1 MVCSK
6 LGYLQWWATKSCWF
20 WMGIFKIARTQFLR
34 NVQDILPLGF
44 VYFQLYADM
53 TCIHNT
59 YTLTFENKWFH
70 SATLLGFGLFR
81 TTCSNKKR
89 VHLLWGH
96 ESGPPGFIMFHPPK
110 TSFLPDPGMWS
121 RWFWSRGAD
130 LSLKFCCI
138 FESCAQMRLPDTML
152 GRETY
157 VAGTACSMI
166 DDFHVVRTIQE
177 YQSVTCCEKNPV
189 QDPSNQR
196 Q

>member
-1 MVCSK
+1 MMSDQIMLVLNGNIENCQYSIPEK
-6 LGYLQWWATKSCWF
+6 G
-20 WMGIFKIARTQFLR
+20 ARHITSWICVFS
-34 NVQDILPLGF
+34 II
-44 VYFQLYADM
+44 
-53 TCIHNT
+53 CIHNT
-59 YTLTFENKWFH
+59 YTLIYVCFCLKTNDFTQQLCWASDF
-70 SATLLGFGLFR
+70 SVQLVATKRGCIYLGATDLAHLVSS
-81 TTCSNKKR
+81 CSIHQKR
-89 VHLLWGH
+89 FFYL
-96 ESGPPGFIMFHPPK
+96 IQ
-110 TSFLPDPGMWS
+110 GMWS
-121 RWFWSRGAD
+121 RWFWSCGAD